1 MMALGRGLDA
11 LFGNNNET
19 VNDTIRNVPTALIDN
34 NPDQPRTE
42 FDEEKLNE
50 LAQSITSHGIVQPIL
65 LKKQGERYKIVAGE
79 RRFRAAKIAGL
90 SEVPAL
96 VKDLSERE
104 INEIALI
111 ENLQRVDLNPI
122 EEATAIR
129 ELMRDYSLTQEEIAS
144 RLGKSRPA
152 IANALRLLNL
162 PDDVIEMVKRG
173 ELSQGHARALCGLDD
188 EKIISEI
195 AEFIVKNNL
204 SVRETETLV
213 KNSKEEKSEQT
224 PTKKEKTN
232 VKLSSEMRQAQDRLA
247 ERFGTKVKFK
257 GDEEKG
263 KIVIEYYSKEG
274 LMSLYE
280 MLMTEN

>member
-1 MMALGRGLDA
+1 MALGRGLEA
-11 LFGNNNET
+11 LLGNYNET
-19 VNDTIRNVPTALIDN
+19 VNDTIRNIPTALIDN
-34 NPDQPRTE
+34 NPEQPRTE

-50 LAQSITSHGIVQPIL
+50 LAQSIKSHGIVQPIL

-79 RRFRAAKIAGL
+79 RRFRAAKITGL
-90 SEVPAL
+90 SEIPAL

-104 INEIALI
+104 IHEIALI

-152 IANALRLLNL
+152 IANTLRLLNL
-162 PDDVIEMVKRG
+162 PENVIEMVKRG

-188 EKIISEI
+188 EKLISEL
-195 AEFIVKNNL
+195 AEFAVKNNL
-204 SVRETETLV
+204 TVRETEMLV
-213 KNSKEEKSEQT
+213 KKSKEETTEEMPS
-224 PTKKEKTN
+224 KKEKPSA
-232 VKLSSEMRQAQDRLA
+232 KLSSEMRQAQDKLA

-280 MLMTEN
+280 MLMTEK

>member
-213 KNSKEEKSEQT
+213 KNSKEGKSEQT
-224 PTKKEKTN
+224 LTKKEKTN